1 MALRT
6 LLPVIPYR
14 IGKHRSIF
22 ILIGS
27 HYCSVER
34 FWSVIPCL
42 FFYVKRDVGTITAIA
57 VESIVCLIKSEAMHR
72 VDGYLLRL
80 RVIFLVII
88 KAFCLSDAFIL
99 WIGLIMA
106 TTLYRPNTETLT
118 ISEAIDCWGSEIKLR
133 FNYIC
138 GFELLLLEAVL
149 QIPHMDQSGLVCSDK
164 EGPGAGHEMH
174 RHRHVYFF
182 NTMKLSERL
191 PRPESD
197 HSIVTSRYNYTETG
211 LRQ

>member
-1 MALRT
+1 MSSINFVLFRAAHNQSIFNFSPLGDIRT

-42 FFYVKRDVGTITAIA
+42 FFCVKRDVGTITAIA
-57 VESIVCLIKSEAMHR
+57 VESIVCLLKSEAMDR

-80 RVIFLVII
+80 GVIYLVII
-88 KAFCLSDAFIL
+88 KAFWLSVAFIIF
-99 WIGLIMA
+99 IGLITA

-118 ISEAIDCWGSEIKLR
+118 ISEAIDCWGSEIKLL
-133 FNYIC
+133 FN
-138 GFELLLLEAVL
+138 
-149 QIPHMDQSGLVCSDK
+149 
-164 EGPGAGHEMH
+164 
-174 RHRHVYFF
+174 
-182 NTMKLSERL
+182 
-191 PRPESD
+191 
-197 HSIVTSRYNYTETG
+197 
-211 LRQ
+211 